1 MATTSIH
8 SISTTIVRALAYIS
22 NLNKTKDGMLVQ
34 TYACSRNPDEAE
46 KDFLNVRN
54 SIGTGRGK
62 TLAQHMI
69 ISFKP
74 DEITPEK
81 AFEFGNELCCRL
93 LKDQYQY
100 MLAVHTD
107 KKHIHCHIIFNNINM
122 ENGKTFSYLED
133 RGKKKSWKALRKISD
148 EICKENG
155 LSVVQDPDKNKGKS
169 WYEWDK
175 NRQGQS
181 WKTKL
186 KFALDE
192 CVMSSSNFE
201 DFLRQV
207 RDKGIEVSYNP
218 EHKINLKFRMQGQ
231 EKWSRAK
238 TLGWYYETP
247 QIKKRID
254 NYKLLKSGQFS
265 KRQRTKII
273 DTSAEKFQS
282 SKGLERWANI
292 RNMKEA
298 SRVINILT
306 NLGIQSIS
314 EIEDRSVLGFNQ
326 RMNLVNDLNTAQ
338 HNIDTLSDTIRNV
351 RTFKKYKPVHDE
363 YKAQKSERQK
373 KKYAEK
379 YAPDLEKFKSASAYL
394 KVYYPNGKV
403 PSEEKLTNQ
412 RTELIE
418 ERKQLNEKFKTIC
431 GQLKDLDFARQT
443 IEDYLNN
450 ERGEQK
456 RNKKKDDLE

>member
-8 SISTTIVRALAYIS
+8 SISTTIARALSYIS
-22 NLNKTKDGMLVQ
+22 NESKTNNGMLIQ

-81 AFEFGNELCCRL
+81 AYELGNELCGRL
-93 LKDQYQY
+93 LQDQYQY

-107 KKHIHCHIIFNNINM
+107 KKHIHCHIVFNNINM

-133 RGKKKSWKALRKISD
+133 RGKKKSWETLRKISD

-155 LSVVQDPDKNKGKS
+155 LSVIQDPDKNKGKS

-192 CVMSSSNFE
+192 CVMTSDNFE

-218 EHKINLKFRMQGQ
+218 DHKIDLKFRMQGQ
-231 EKWSRAK
+231 ENWSRAK
-238 TLGWYYETP
+238 TLGWYYEIP
-247 QIKKRID
+247 QIKKRIE
-254 NYKLLKSGQFS
+254 NYKLFKSGQLS

-273 DTSAEKFQS
+273 DTSNEKFQS
-282 SKGLERWANI
+282 SKALERWADI
-292 RNMKEA
+292 QNMKEA

-306 NLGIQSIS
+306 NLGVQSTS
-314 EIEDRSVLGFNQ
+314 EIEDRSVSGFNQ
-326 RMNLVNDLNTAQ
+326 RMNLVNELNTAQ
-338 HNIDTLSDTIRNV
+338 HDIDTLSDTIRNV
-351 RTFKKYKPVHDE
+351 RAFKKYKPVHDE
-363 YKAQKSERQK
+363 YKAQKSDRQK

-379 YAPDLEKFKSASAYL
+379 YAPDLEKFKNASAYL
-394 KVYYPNGKV
+394 KNVCPNGKV
-403 PSEEKLTNQ
+403 PSEEKLTHQ
-412 RTELIE
+412 RTELIDK
-418 ERKQLNEKFKTIC
+418 RKTLNEKFKTVC
-431 GQLKDLDFARQT
+431 DQLKDLDYARQT
-443 IEDYLNN
+443 VEDYLKN
-450 ERGEQK
+450 ERDELG
-456 RNKKKDDLE
+456 RNKKKGDLE

>member
-22 NLNKTKDGMLVQ
+22 NESKTNNGMLLQ

-46 KDFLNVRN
+46 KEFLNVRN

-81 AFEFGNELCCRL
+81 AFEFGNELCGRL

-107 KKHIHCHIIFNNINM
+107 KKHIHCHIVFNNINM
-122 ENGKTFSYLED
+122 DNGKTFSYLED
-133 RGKKKSWKALRKISD
+133 RGKKKSWETLRKLSD
-148 EICKENG
+148 ELCKENS
-155 LSVVQDPDKNKGKS
+155 LSIVQDTSKNKGKS

-192 CVMSSSNFE
+192 CVVESDNFE
-201 DFLRQV
+201 EFLQKV
-207 RDKGIEVSYNP
+207 QDKGIEVSYNP
-218 EHKINLKFRMQGQ
+218 EHKIDLKFRMQGQ
-231 EKWSRAK
+231 EKWSRSR

-247 QIKKRID
+247 QIRKRIEQ
-254 NYKLLKSGQFS
+254 YKLFKTGQS
-265 KRQRTKII
+265 VKRQRTKII
-273 DTSAEKFQS
+273 DTSEEKFQS
-282 SKGLERWANI
+282 SKGLERWADI
-292 RNMKEA
+292 QNMKEA

-306 NLGIQSIS
+306 NMGIESTS
-314 EIEDRSVLGFNQ
+314 EIENKSISGFNE
-326 RMNLVNDLNTAQ
+326 RMNLVNELNAAQ

-351 RTFKKYKPVHDE
+351 RSFKKYKHIHDE
-363 YKAQKSERQK
+363 YKAQTSDRQK

-379 YAPDLEKFKSASAYL
+379 YAPDLEKFKGASAYL
-394 KVYYPNGKV
+394 KSVYPDGKV
-403 PSEEKLTNQ
+403 PSEEKLTRQ
-412 RTELIE
+412 RNELIE
-418 ERKQLNEKFKTIC
+418 KRKELNEKFKAVC
-431 GQLKDLDFARQT
+431 GQLKDLDYARQT
-443 IEDYLNN
+443 IEDYLKN
-450 ERGEQK
+450 ERDGLGH
-456 RNKKKDDLE
+456 NKKKDDLE

>member
-8 SISTTIVRALAYIS
+8 SISTTIARALAYIS
-22 NLNKTKDGMLVQ
+22 NESKTNNGMLLQ
-34 TYACSRNPDEAE
+34 TYACSRDPDEAE
-46 KDFLNVRN
+46 KEFLNVRN
-54 SIGTGRGK
+54 SMGTGRGK

-81 AFEFGNELCCRL
+81 AFELGNELCGRL

-107 KKHIHCHIIFNNINM
+107 KKHIHCHIVFNNINM
-122 ENGKTFSYLED
+122 DNGKTFSYLED
-133 RGKKKSWKALRKISD
+133 RGKKKSWETLRKLSD
-148 EICKENG
+148 ELCKENG
-155 LSVVQDPDKNKGKS
+155 LSIVQDPNKNKGKS

-192 CVMSSSNFE
+192 CVMESENFE
-201 DFLRQV
+201 YFLQKV

-218 EHKINLKFRMQGQ
+218 EHKIDLKFRMQGQ
-231 EKWSRAK
+231 EKWSRSR

-247 QIKKRID
+247 QIRKRIEQ
-254 NYKLLKSGQFS
+254 YKLFKTGRSV
-265 KRQRTKII
+265 KRQNTKII
-273 DTSAEKFQS
+273 DTSLEKFQS
-282 SKGLERWANI
+282 FKGLERWADI
-292 RNMKEA
+292 QNMKES

-306 NLGIQSIS
+306 DLGIQSTS
-314 EIEDRSVLGFNQ
+314 EIEDRSVSGFNH
-326 RMNLVNDLNTAQ
+326 RMNLVNDLNSAQ
-338 HNIDTLSDTIRNV
+338 HDIDNLSDTIRNV
-351 RTFKKYKPVHDE
+351 RAFKKYKPVHDE
-363 YKAQKSERQK
+363 YKAKTSDRQK

-394 KVYYPNGKV
+394 KSVYPDGKV
-403 PSEEKLTNQ
+403 PSEEKLTRQ
-412 RTELIE
+412 RNELIE
-418 ERKQLNEKFKTIC
+418 KRKKLNENFKTVC
-431 GQLKDLDFARQT
+431 GQLKDLDYARQT
-443 IEDYLNN
+443 IEDYLKN
-450 ERGEQK
+450 ERDK
-456 RNKKKDDLE
+456 LRDKNKGDLE